1 MSRCD
6 GNVVHTVPTSPFRR
20 IGGVSGPSCA
30 SGLPGAVRSS
40 ATARPLSCRAC
51 APCRDRACVRITPLQ
66 DKEARQKRREEEEV
80 KELEQIL
87 TALEKYHPTIP
98 DSVTEYYLR
107 KTGFHTT
114 DPRV

>member
-1 MSRCD
+1 MEGWRGRDGEGVRKREGGMEGGWEGGREGGRGVLASNNRIARARRCGGCQCD
-6 GNVVHTVPTSPFRR
+6 G
-20 IGGVSGPSCA
+20 GGGW
-30 SGLPGAVRSS
+30 
-40 ATARPLSCRAC
+40 T
-51 APCRDRACVRITPLQ
+51 Q
-66 DKEARQKRREEEEV
+66 DKDV

>member
-1 MSRCD
+1 MWRA
-6 GNVVHTVPTSPFRR
+6 
-20 IGGVSGPSCA
+20 GG
-30 SGLPGAVRSS
+30 
-40 ATARPLSCRAC
+40 
-51 APCRDRACVRITPLQ
+51 Q
-66 DKEARQKRREEEEV
+66 DKDV

>member
-1 MSRCD
+1 M
-6 GNVVHTVPTSPFRR
+6 H
-20 IGGVSGPSCA
+20 
-30 SGLPGAVRSS
+30 
-40 ATARPLSCRAC
+40 
-51 APCRDRACVRITPLQ
+51 ACVRAAAWGHVSVWRAGGQ
-66 DKEARQKRREEEEV
+66 DKDV

>member
-1 MSRCD
+1 MVARCRKEYILRA
-6 GNVVHTVPTSPFRR
+6 NWSKTFSF
-20 IGGVSGPSCA
+20 CA
-30 SGLPGAVRSS
+30 FSLYIV
-40 ATARPLSCRAC
+40 
-51 APCRDRACVRITPLQ
+51 Q
-66 DKEARQKRREEEEV
+66 DKEV

-87 TALEKYHPTIP
+87 SALEKYHPTIP

>member
-1 MSRCD
+1 MPPQD
-6 GNVVHTVPTSPFRR
+6 
-20 IGGVSGPSCA
+20 
-30 SGLPGAVRSS
+30 
-40 ATARPLSCRAC
+40 
-51 APCRDRACVRITPLQ
+51 RD
-66 DKEARQKRREEEEV
+66 ARQKRREEEEV

>member
-1 MSRCD
+1 M
-6 GNVVHTVPTSPFRR
+6 T
-20 IGGVSGPSCA
+20 
-30 SGLPGAVRSS
+30 
-40 ATARPLSCRAC
+40 
-51 APCRDRACVRITPLQ
+51 
-66 DKEARQKRREEEEV
+66 RREAEEV